1 MFFHHSEKMPGFWE
15 YVLTLGI
22 HNFLQ
27 KFFVLFFIWTGIMY
41 NTILQ
46 SVFNGDCFN
55 PHWGVL
61 SLFSFH
67 FFPLPQTSRWTSCR
81 KPRPGSC
88 WTAFPLS
95 QLCWLLSS
103 FGWCPGNISLLQGPS
118 ATVPLPPKWEG
129 LVEMERAQGQQG
141 RFHSGMRELIPQPCL
156 TLLISGNWLI
166 TTRSD
171 DYNVFAIHSWRCIVK
186 CMTLR

>member
-81 KPRPGSC
+81 KPRPGFC

-95 QLCWLLSS
+95 PLCWMMSWQHFIASRPLCDGALATQVGG
-103 FGWCPGNISLLQGPS
+103 FGRDGEGAGATGKISLRYEGINSPALPAIVNIWKLCYNYTKRWLQ
-118 ATVPLPPKWEG
+118 
-129 LVEMERAQGQQG
+129 
-141 RFHSGMRELIPQPCL
+141 
-156 TLLISGNWLI
+156 
-166 TTRSD
+166 
-171 DYNVFAIHSWRCIVK
+171 CI
-186 CMTLR
+186 CNA